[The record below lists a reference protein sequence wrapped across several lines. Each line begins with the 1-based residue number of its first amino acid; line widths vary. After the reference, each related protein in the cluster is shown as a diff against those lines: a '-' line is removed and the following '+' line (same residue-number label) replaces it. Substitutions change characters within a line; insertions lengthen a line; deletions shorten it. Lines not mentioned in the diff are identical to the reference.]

1 MLQIFLF
8 NSCIKNWNHAP
19 PPPPP
24 LAVTI
29 IKLIII
35 YNNIFFDVYDLSL
48 NKTTQTTKMS
58 VGIFSYHA
66 SFS

>member
-19 PPPPP
+19 PPP

-35 YNNIFFDVYDLSL
+35 YNNIFFHVYDLSL

-58 VGIFSYHA
+58 VGIFS
-66 SFS
+66 